1 MNGAML
7 LEALK
12 ELEREKGISVDESIE
27 ILSKALMS
35 AYKKYSESERNVE
48 ILINRQ
54 SGEIEVYQLLEVVDK
69 VENLNLQISLEDA
82 LKIKSG
88 VNVGDVIKKKINIK
102 SLGRYAI
109 QTAKQVLIQKVREI
123 EKERQFEKYNE
134 LVGKIVTAEVLKVTS
149 EWLDIRIGKLET
161 HLPAKEWIPS
171 EIFEQS
177 ELIKVYVVH
186 VEKGKKG
193 PKIIVSRAVPEF
205 VEKLLALEVPEIE
218 EGFVEIVRIAR
229 EPGVRT
235 KVAVQSKDVRVDP
248 IGACIGPDGARIA
261 SILRELK
268 GEKLDIIKWSQ
279 DPKELIAN
287 ALMPAT
293 VLEVDILSESEKS
306 ARVLVSP
313 TQLSLAIGKGGQNA
327 RLAVKL
333 TGWKIDIKPV
343 MNA

>member
-69 VENLNLQISLEDA
+69 VENPNLQISLEDA

-109 QTAKQVLIQKVREI
+109 QTAKQVLIQRVREI
-123 EKERQFEKYNE
+123 EKERQFEKYTE
-134 LVGKIVTAEVLKVTS
+134 LIGKIVTAEVLKVTP
-149 EWLDIRIGKLET
+149 EWLDIRIGKIET
-161 HLPAKEWIPS
+161 HLPAKEWIPD
-171 EIFEQS
+171 ETFEQS
-177 ELIKVYVVH
+177 ELIKVYVIN

-218 EGFVEIVRIAR
+218 DGVVEIVRIAR

-248 IGACIGPDGARIA
+248 IGACIGPDGTRIA
-261 SILRELK
+261 SILKELK
-268 GEKLDIIKWSQ
+268 VEKLDIIKWSD
-279 DPKELIAN
+279 DPKELITN

-293 VLEVDILSESEKS
+293 VLEVDILNEAEKS

-327 RLAVKL
+327 RLAAKL

>member
-54 SGEIEVYQLLEVVDK
+54 SGEIEVYQLLEVVDE
-69 VENLNLQISLEDA
+69 VENPNLQISLQDA

-134 LVGKIVTAEVLKVTS
+134 LVGKIVTAEVLKVTP

-161 HLPAKEWIPS
+161 HLPAKEWIPG
-171 EIFEQS
+171 ETFEQS
-177 ELIKVYVVH
+177 ELIKVYVVD

-193 PKIIVSRAVPEF
+193 PKIIVSRTVPEF

-218 EGFVEIVRIAR
+218 EDFVEIVRIAR

-268 GEKLDIIKWSQ
+268 GEKLDIIKWSE

-293 VLEVDILSESEKS
+293 VLDVEVLNESEKS

-327 RLAVKL
+327 RLAAKL

-343 MNA
+343 MNV